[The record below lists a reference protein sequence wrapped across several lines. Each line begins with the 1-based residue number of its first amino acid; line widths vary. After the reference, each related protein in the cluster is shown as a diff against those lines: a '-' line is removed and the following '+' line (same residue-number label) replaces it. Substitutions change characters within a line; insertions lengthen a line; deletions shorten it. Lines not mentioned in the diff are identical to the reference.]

1 MRNNRLY
8 RDDLDSVAGYINGI
22 CSGEPLK
29 RIIEDAP
36 INPEDFRSPANGF
49 DSTVAAVD
57 GSNAMILE
65 SGSFSVV
72 ALRAVSVAFRGG
84 ERLFTKTTPLRLPRI
99 SKLHTHEEYLNLY
112 KECFKKE
119 PKNLI
124 YDEPSRAA
132 SVFRDTLEY
141 WTAKET
147 VKELRRGDC
156 LMLDGSLKTSHATH
170 HPVISDIVEDCK
182 ETGIYL
188 VSVSKRTSLTWNGFP
203 LDITLNAVASEFRI
217 KAPWYI
223 EVPEEIIDQ
232 KQKDEWQNGRS
243 YIIKLHPAS
252 EIVLRAEIPKNLTD
266 EYTDKALSACAEYS
280 GDGRIPGYPYPL
292 MEAHRECCITQEITD
307 IIRQDV
313 IGRIDEN
320 GIDRTRYNQLFGD
333 LHDEFARY

>member
-36 INPEDFRSPANGF
+36 INPEHFRNPAKGF

-72 ALRAVSVAFRGG
+72 AIRAVSVAFRGG

-99 SKLHTHEEYLNLY
+99 SRLHAPDEYRHLY
-112 KECFKKE
+112 MECFGSE
-119 PKNLI
+119 PENPI
-124 YDEPSRAA
+124 DDEPSRAA

-141 WTAKET
+141 WTARET
-147 VKELRRGDC
+147 LEELKTGDC
-156 LMLDGSLKTSHATH
+156 LLLDGSLRTSHASH
-170 HPVISDIVEDCK
+170 NPVLSDIVRDCGNS
-182 ETGIYL
+182 GIYL
-188 VSVSKRTSLTWNGFP
+188 VSVSKRNSLTWDGFP
-203 LDITLNAVASEFRI
+203 LDIAINAAASEFGI
-217 KAPWYI
+217 KAPWFI
-223 EVPEEIIDQ
+223 EIPKGITDQ
-232 KQKDEWQNGRS
+232 KRHEQWHRGKT
-243 YIIKLHPAS
+243 YIIKMHPAS
-252 EIVLRAEIPKNLTD
+252 GIVLKAEIPKYADDAYAET
-266 EYTDKALSACAEYS
+266 ALSACAEYS

-320 GIDRTRYNQLFGD
+320 GIDRIRYNQLFGD